1 MAKDTTGAARKTPEL
16 PGLDPL
22 RKPGRP
28 VTGKAMTTAE
38 RQEAYRQRRRADFA
52 QWLQAVYERGY
63 QDGKQGK
70 TPARPSL
77 WQDQAKTAAYLSL
90 KP

>member
-1 MAKDTTGAARKTPEL
+1 MAKDTTGAARKTLEL
-16 PGLDPL
+16 PGLEPL

-28 VTGKAMTTAE
+28 VTGKALTTAE
-38 RQEAYRQRRRADFA
+38 RQEAYRQRRRAEFA

-70 TPARPSL
+70 TPAPFST
-77 WQDQAKTAAYLSL
+77 WASQEKAIIYLSP
-90 KP
+90 K